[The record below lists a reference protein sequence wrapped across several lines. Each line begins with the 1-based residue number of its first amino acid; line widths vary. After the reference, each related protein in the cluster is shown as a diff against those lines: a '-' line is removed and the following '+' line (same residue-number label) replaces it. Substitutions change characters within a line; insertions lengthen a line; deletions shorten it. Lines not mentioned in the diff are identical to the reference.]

1 MSNTNTPNTLLSLL
15 ENYRVEIPRL
25 QRDYVQGRNNNEKVK
40 AVRTNLLK
48 DIKDAVE
55 QVREQLDLNFVYGK
69 SVEIKDGKLFLP
81 VDGQQRLTTLF
92 LLHLYA
98 FSDDDDKT
106 ELFKKF
112 SYEAR
117 TTTRDFFSALIKYRK
132 EIFAAEEE
140 PEEPSKFIT
149 DASWFDDSWKD
160 KSTVKDAL
168 KNLDDLVA
176 KGHNKYDAKTELF
189 NNASTSGRGFF
200 SALNKHWDEVFAKI
214 TRFITD
220 ASWFVDSWKYDPSVL
235 SALTMLDDIVAQGY
249 DKDKL
254 REQFENSVK
263 PSVFF
268 HFVELSDLGR
278 EDDLYIKLN
287 ARGRSLTPFENFKSQ
302 FVTQCKKVCE
312 EKGDKELYTEIE
324 SALDNKWADYIWDK
338 GEEEKYDEY
347 YLDFFDN
354 VLSNHKI
361 LQKDKNN
368 NTSNNED
375 PFNWIYTYDYSKIDY
390 SVFKTIRN
398 TLNYISSYTES
409 DASEITVDRLK
420 NKEYS
425 KLVKFHAV
433 CKYLETE
440 DDPKK
445 VDSDEFSA
453 WLRVNRNLVNNSSI
467 DEYDQWSKAI
477 DSINNELGLYKK
489 ANTSFYD
496 FLAKSDMSE
505 PLPGF
510 NLEQVKEERLKAKI
524 IISGNAQ
531 KQAILD
537 AEEKLG
543 YFSGQI
549 RSAIYF
555 SGLKDDVSQ
564 FNISEFNKYVAKIEF
579 LFDTSAPKDGNLLRR
594 ALCSIADY
602 RIKVG
607 NYKTL
612 CVDNPND
619 NNSLKRLFSEH
630 GDTVKKLLDL
640 IDETKSLKDELN
652 KIIDSFKTSI
662 RQSDWRY
669 CIVNYPELLSGYRGM
684 EDYKMQ
690 AYRMYDT
697 GEYYGILMIPNI
709 ARNGKN
715 IQIYLFTLKIALD
728 KKNIHLNY
736 YTEIGTEPDERCL
749 FKEDIKVTY
758 FLGQYSVAYSV
769 ANGIV
774 DEWSSSRPDK
784 IDETVEYIS
793 LYMLKIDL
801 EKKGLDFKFGSD
813 TNWYLANQNDSIR
826 VTTYTNGVYAV
837 EHTGTKVKKWFSSR
851 WNVIDK
857 TVEYI
862 SKIGGKAEA

>member
-69 SVEIKDGKLFLP
+69 SVETKDGKLFLP

-106 ELFKKF
+106 ELFNRF

-132 EIFAAEEE
+132 EIFAAEE

-302 FVTQCKKVCE
+302 FVTQCKKVCD
-312 EKGDKELYTEIE
+312 GELYTEIE

-409 DASEITVDRLK
+409 DASEITVDLLK

-440 DDPKK
+440 DDPEK

-467 DEYDQWSKAI
+467 DEYDQWSRAI
-477 DSINNELGLYKK
+477 DSINKLVLYKNK
-489 ANTSFYD
+489 KDNISFYEY
-496 FLAKSDMSE
+496 LAESDMS
-505 PLPGF
+505 LPGF

-579 LFDTSAPKDGNLLRR
+579 LFDTSAPKYGNLLRR

-602 RIKVG
+602 RLKAN
-607 NYKTL
+607 NYCSTL
-612 CVDNPND
+612 CVDGPKEYKD
-619 NNSLKRLFSEH
+619 TPSLKKLFSEH
-630 GDTVKKLLDL
+630 GETVKKLLDL

-652 KIIDSFKTSI
+652 KIIDSLKTSI
-662 RQSDWRY
+662 PQSDWRY
-669 CIVNYPELLSGYRGM
+669 CIVNYPELLEQKFMELYRTSDI
-684 EDYKMQ
+684 EYINIK
-690 AYRMYDT
+690 DT
-697 GEYYGILMIPNI
+697 FIIPNRT
-709 ARNGKN
+709 RNGDN
-715 IQIYLFTLKIALD
+715 ISIFLYTLKIALE
-728 KKNIHLNY
+728 KKNIFLEYCSSGKGINFVIDSLREYEEGKLYNKNITVTYLYEKYNVEH
-736 YTEIGTEPDERCL
+736 TGTNG
-749 FKEDIKVTY
+749 KVT
-758 FLGQYSVAYSV
+758 
-769 ANGIV
+769 
-774 DEWSSSRPDK
+774 WSSSRPDK

-793 LYMLKIDL
+793 GI
-801 EKKGLDFKFGSD
+801 
-813 TNWYLANQNDSIR
+813 I
-826 VTTYTNGVYAV
+826 
-837 EHTGTKVKKWFSSR
+837 
-851 WNVIDK
+851 
-857 TVEYI
+857 
-862 SKIGGKAEA
+862 